1 MRHRLDGQVV
11 LAAPLPTALLGGLLI
26 AMVGLAVVFASLAT
40 YSRKEEVPG
49 WIVPDA
55 GLIRVTARQ
64 AGVVEALPAVEGRE
78 VAVLDARV
86 VPDVR
91 SPRVTLEHPPEP
103 GAFDLGHMADEA
115 G

>member
-55 GLIRVTARQ
+55 GLIRVTVLRQ
-64 AGVVEALPAVEGRE
+64 AEDLALAP
-78 VAVLDARV
+78 
-86 VPDVR
+86 
-91 SPRVTLEHPPEP
+91 SPRYSSCGGRDRRLAWPWWVRI
-103 GAFDLGHMADEA
+103 A
-115 G
+115 